1 MKTGVGTPLFEGVE
15 AEGCKLWGIRR
26 RHQGAMAGPGRS
38 VSWVKSR
45 LRSQIPPNTFL
56 FHRVAL
62 ILIFKLNANTWKW
75 RVTASLASGDQ
86 AAAGPPTGTLGIH
99 RQREA
104 ETPILASGDPGR
116 P

>member
-1 MKTGVGTPLFEGVE
+1 MNRWEHGGVVNSIVRNHDFVL
-15 AEGCKLWGIRR
+15 
-26 RHQGAMAGPGRS
+26 
-38 VSWVKSR
+38 KSR